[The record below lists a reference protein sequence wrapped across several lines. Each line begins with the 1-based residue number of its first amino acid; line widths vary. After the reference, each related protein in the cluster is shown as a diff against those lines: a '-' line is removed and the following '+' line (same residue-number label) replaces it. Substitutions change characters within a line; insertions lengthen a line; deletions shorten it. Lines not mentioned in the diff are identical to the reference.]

1 MTFKIGLRSLL
12 KNTLKMPNNF
22 ARFSLNYP
30 HTFIEDCW
38 GSDPRMAK
46 HLDNKFHDA
55 YLRHKTSVVML
66 MFYLGLDKPN
76 QEILDAYI
84 DNWAY
89 QLDNEDLIFNNI
101 KLD

>member
-1 MTFKIGLRSLL
+1 
-12 KNTLKMPNNF
+12 
-22 ARFSLNYP
+22 
-30 HTFIEDCW
+30 
-38 GSDPRMAK
+38 
-46 HLDNKFHDA
+46 
-55 YLRHKTSVVML
+55 ML
-66 MFYLGLDKPN
+66 MFYLGLDKLN